1 MPKVQSSGVI
11 HYGNVGVS
19 DSESDM
25 STVSSDAPSVHA
37 ALTYALPPALSSHAG
52 RSDTARIHPEEED
65 DANSTRTP
73 IPMSPPSQ
81 SAQVLPSSFLRHRTS
96 TNQSSNSSLSDLSED
111 ESSQVKRHKRE
122 EMNVGRLVV
131 AAKQQQNFAQM
142 WFQAGIPTNANA
154 LPALFR
160 KGKNQ
165 PPPNVPVPPKT
176 NSMSKI
182 RFQEPEKSS
191 GPIDLD
197 TGENWEG
204 DDDECNDSKKDM
216 EVGTLFGF
224 QSTTHS
230 TLTRKRSNRRF
241 ISFGVPDDED
251 LTYLTE
257 RKGLDRVVCVV
268 GNCRVTLLALLLIL
282 VGVCAITA
290 AAVITGLE
298 YTPTGKKTISPTRA
312 PSSIP
317 SSSPTVSP
325 RPSSS
330 PSFSPSVSTRPSVTP
345 TSSPTFFYSS
355 TKFDQVGND
364 LKLFDNDFKNYGY
377 SVALTNDGQTLA
389 VSAPGPVVLD
399 NADITSLPEEDRKGY
414 VVVYQRGTGASGSGQ
429 KARAQWINKGSMLQ
443 GRNLDSAFGNRLEL
457 SDDGNILA
465 VSERNYVDPVTQINK
480 ETVRVYQ
487 YDEVALDWI
496 PMGSDLSQPVP
507 NQLFGDGLSLS
518 ADGKRIVVGGPNSL
532 IFRQG
537 QATVYEYND
546 TLEDWDQKGN
556 YLTGLMNF
564 NDQFG
569 YDVSI
574 SANGN
579 VVACSGPNG
588 GSDKA
593 GYVKIFEWDDQQ
605 EDWITRGNEIVY
617 LSGGGIPIAA
627 KFGSSISISGDGRLL
642 IVGSPSSTVD
652 DLSDSG
658 HASIWQYGN
667 ENFNGIVDEEQ
678 WFQIGED
685 LVGTPTRNQ
694 KFGLAVSISRDG
706 QYAATS
712 APNNDF
718 FRGQVLVSR
727 WNGDFWDSAEP
738 LFGASFNENFGKD
751 IVLTEGGDYLA
762 AGAPAT
768 SNFFKGGLTRVFEW
782 TR

>member
-1 MPKVQSSGVI
+1 M
-11 HYGNVGVS
+11 
-19 DSESDM
+19 
-25 STVSSDAPSVHA
+25 
-37 ALTYALPPALSSHAG
+37 
-52 RSDTARIHPEEED
+52 
-65 DANSTRTP
+65 
-73 IPMSPPSQ
+73 
-81 SAQVLPSSFLRHRTS
+81 
-96 TNQSSNSSLSDLSED
+96 
-111 ESSQVKRHKRE
+111 
-122 EMNVGRLVV
+122 
-131 AAKQQQNFAQM
+131 
-142 WFQAGIPTNANA
+142 
-154 LPALFR
+154 
-160 KGKNQ
+160 
-165 PPPNVPVPPKT
+165 
-176 NSMSKI
+176 
-182 RFQEPEKSS
+182 
-191 GPIDLD
+191 
-197 TGENWEG
+197 
-204 DDDECNDSKKDM
+204 
-216 EVGTLFGF
+216 
-224 QSTTHS
+224 
-230 TLTRKRSNRRF
+230 
-241 ISFGVPDDED
+241 
-251 LTYLTE
+251 
-257 RKGLDRVVCVV
+257 
-268 GNCRVTLLALLLIL
+268 
-282 VGVCAITA
+282 
-290 AAVITGLE
+290 
-298 YTPTGKKTISPTRA
+298 
-312 PSSIP
+312 
-317 SSSPTVSP
+317 
-325 RPSSS
+325 
-330 PSFSPSVSTRPSVTP
+330 
-345 TSSPTFFYSS
+345 
-355 TKFDQVGND
+355 GND

-414 VVVYQRGTGASGSGQ
+414 VVVYQRGTGASGGGQ